1 MCRNCVPTLMELADD
16 YWRSADATMETAKR
30 LKAKGAIGDAVE
42 MQHHA
47 TTEQAFGMVFQA
59 LANIM
64 ASILNRDDPGED
76 HPSFNVP
83 SQN

>member
-1 MCRNCVPTLMELADD
+1 MCRNCVPTLMELAED
-16 YWRSADATMETAKR
+16 YWKQADDTMATAKK
-30 LKAKGAIGDAVE
+30 LKDKGDDQLPMAIIL
-42 MQHHA
+42 QNQA

-64 ASILNRDDPGED
+64 ASVLNRDED
-76 HPSFNVP
+76 HVPFDP